1 MDSFTIRA
9 ILSVQDMMSKGLSQ
23 ASRAVGDFAQRVEA
37 QANRVPASVT
47 SAMDKAGSATMK
59 IGTAMTAA
67 AGTFGVGAVKA
78 ASEAQA
84 MQAQFN
90 QTFGELSGKAQ
101 QELNGMAKEVGMLPN
116 RLKSPF
122 SMSTAMFKGLGMSTE
137 EAMQKA
143 SQATKLAADG
153 AAFYDKSFEE
163 ANQALNSFIKGN
175 YEGGEAIGLFAND
188 TQMAQYAI
196 KQGVVSS
203 TAEWQRLDEATKQA
217 TRLEYAQN
225 MYNMAGA
232 TGQAAR
238 ESGNWNNVMGNLKQ
252 ALQDL
257 MAKMGEPF
265 MQPFLDGVKKATT
278 AIQDLTKW
286 AEENPKKVEMMG
298 KAFFTVGPALLAFG
312 GLLKM
317 TASTIT
323 TFQTITSTA
332 KVAVDGLKT
341 AFSLLSSPITIAIT
355 AIIAIIGVVVY
366 FYNTNE
372 TVRNTINSVWTT
384 VQTAIQTA
392 VTMITTIINTLF
404 GPAIEFFKS
413 QNIGMKDI
421 VITAWNIIK
430 AGIANTINL
439 IATIIQVTLTAIT
452 TAWKVGW
459 EGIKM
464 AVTVVW
470 AAIKMVVQSAMDIV
484 KGVIQVGTALI
495 KGDWQGAW
503 EAIKTMFSNVWNNI
517 KQYAQTAITAV
528 KTAISNGLNAIKTG
542 WNNIWNSIKTFF
554 QNWWTNTKN
563 VAKNSTENM
572 KQAITNGINAIK
584 SKWTSIW
591 NNIKQTFSN
600 VMNNLKSKAKEG
612 VEKIKSAFDA
622 LKELPKRMLQ
632 IGKDIVNGIWNGIV
646 SMWGNLV
653 AKVKSKVDGLV
664 NSIKSAL
671 DIHSPSRVLRDEVGR
686 WIPAGIEVGMQDGQ
700 RSLERTAKDMAM
712 SAVPDVPNVVG
723 GIGNAFSRLN
733 DEANS
738 TLNANLSANATINDK
753 AMNVKLN
760 LGGKEFEAF
769 ASSIDVQNGKTAKL
783 TAINSI

>member
-47 SAMDKAGSATMK
+47 SAMDRAGSASMK
-59 IGTAMTAA
+59 IGTAMTTA

-78 ASEAQA
+78 ASEAKA
-84 MQAQFN
+84 MESQFN
-90 QTFGELSGKAQ
+90 QVFGSLSGKAQ
-101 QELNGMAKEVGMLPN
+101 KELNDMGKSMGMLPG
-116 RLKSPF
+116 RLKGPF
-122 SMSTAMFKGLGMSTE
+122 SASTAMFKGLGMSTE
-137 EAMQKA
+137 EAMGKA
-143 SQATKLAADG
+143 KDATTAAADA
-153 AAFYDKSFEE
+153 AAFYDTSFED
-163 ANQALNSFIKGN
+163 ANSALNSFIKGN
-175 YEGGEAIGLFAND
+175 YEGGEAIQLFAND
-188 TQMAQYAI
+188 TQMAQFAVQ
-196 KQGVVSS
+196 QGVISS
-203 TAEWQRLDEATKQA
+203 TAEWAKLDEATKQA

-225 MYNMAGA
+225 VQRLAGV

-238 ESGNWNNVMGNLKQ
+238 ESKSWDNVMGNLKQ
-252 ALQDL
+252 AIKEF
-257 MAKMGEPF
+257 MAAVGA
-265 MQPFLDGVKKATT
+265 PFLDSFINGIREATKSM
-278 AIQDLTKW
+278 QGLGKW
-286 AEENPKKVEMMG
+286 AEENPKKIEIFG
-298 KAFFTVGPALLAFG
+298 KAVMMVGPALIAFG
-312 GLLKM
+312 GALKLASGAIGVFQNI
-317 TASTIT
+317 TTLASTGVKLLST
-323 TFQTITSTA
+323 T
-332 KVAVDGLKT
+332 
-341 AFSLLSSPITIAIT
+341 FSLLTSPIGLAIAAIT
-355 AIIAIIGVVVY
+355 AIIGVVVY

-392 VTMITTIINTLF
+392 VTMIATIINTLF

-413 QNIGMKDI
+413 QNVGMEDI
-421 VITAWNIIK
+421 VITVWNTIK

-439 IATIIQVTLTAIT
+439 IATTIQVTLTAIT
-452 TAWKVGW
+452 TAWKVAW

-464 AVTVVW
+464 VATVVW

-563 VAKNSTENM
+563 IAKNSTENM

-612 VEKIKSAFDA
+612 VDKIKSAFDA
-622 LKELPKRMLQ
+622 LKELPQRMIS

-653 AKVKSKVDGLV
+653 SKVKAKVDGLV
-664 NSIKSAL
+664 NSIKGAL